1 MELPF
6 IYQHMVIMKYN
17 GQAQWLDENN
27 MPSSISWL
35 LLVNEGCSLWIS
47 CVVV

>member
-1 MELPF
+1 MELRF
-6 IYQHMVIMKYN
+6 MYQHIVIMKCN

-35 LLVNEGCSLWIS
+35 LLVNEGWSLWIS
-47 CVVV
+47 CVAA